1 MSDLHARTLA
11 AVALLL
17 LALPGRAQSP
27 QAAAEGLADVLARLD
42 QRPTPSLALNAEL
55 EALLRDQPA
64 LVAGVP
70 ALLRPG
76 QLRSAT
82 ADVLIHVLE
91 VIGSAEAQRALSGI
105 LGDPAQAH
113 LDRLRAVIA
122 LGAVAEP
129 GAEGLAA
136 LWQASA
142 ARHDPRSVDLANT
155 ALLALGV
162 AGSTLRQQAPSRYP
176 PLREELLG
184 RLYGTGD
191 PLERT
196 LLLKAVG
203 NLQDATLGVEVLAF
217 LADGSA
223 PVRASAAQSLGL
235 MRSEAAVPV
244 LAARLGLEASGPVRL
259 ALVASL
265 RRLPPGSVAL
275 AAVHEQL
282 RVEPDPAARAAMVR
296 YLGEHLALVPEAR
309 PTLEILLH
317 GDRARQVRLLAAAA
331 LHS

>member
-1 MSDLHARTLA
+1 MNALRTLA
-11 AVALLL
+11 VLALLL
-17 LALPGRAQSP
+17 LAGAGRAQAP
-27 QAAAEGLADVLARLD
+27 QDAATGLADVLARLD
-42 QRPTPSLALNAEL
+42 RLPAPSLALNAEL
-55 EALLRDQPA
+55 EALLRDQPV

-76 QLRSAT
+76 SLRSAT

-91 VIGSAEAQRALSGI
+91 VIGSDEAQRALGEI
-105 LGDPAQAH
+105 LADPAQAH

-122 LGAVAEP
+122 LGAVAAP
-129 GAEGLAA
+129 GAEALEA

-162 AGSTLRQQAPSRYP
+162 AGSTLRRQAPTQYP
-176 PLREELLG
+176 PLREALLG
-184 RLYGTGD
+184 RMFGTGD
-191 PLERT
+191 LLERT

-203 NLQDATLGVEVLAF
+203 NLQDESLGAEVLPF

-223 PVRASAAQSLGL
+223 PVRAGAAQSQGL
-235 MRSEAAVPV
+235 MRSRDAAPL
-244 LAARLGLEASGPVRL
+244 LAARLGVEPSGPVRL
-259 ALVASL
+259 ALAASL
-265 RRLPPGSVAL
+265 NRLQPGVAEL
-275 AAVHEQL
+275 GAVHEQL

-296 YLGEHLALVPEAR
+296 CLGEHLEQLPEAR
-309 PTLEILLH
+309 PTLEDLMLH
-317 GDRARQVRLLAAAA
+317 DRARQVRLLAAAA